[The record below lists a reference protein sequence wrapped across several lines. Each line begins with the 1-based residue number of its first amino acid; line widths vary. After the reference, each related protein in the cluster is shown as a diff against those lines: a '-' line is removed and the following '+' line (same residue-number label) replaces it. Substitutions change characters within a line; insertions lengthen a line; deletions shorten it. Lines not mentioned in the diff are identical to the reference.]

1 MAKKTVDSFE
11 NDLQALEALVEKL
24 ERGDLPLEDSL
35 QQFERGIALARR
47 CQQALK
53 TAEQKVRI
61 LLEKNVD
68 AEPGNF
74 DTAGPDDND
83 SE

>member
-35 QQFERGIALARR
+35 QQFERGIALSRR

-61 LLEKNVD
+61 LLEKNVE
-68 AEPGNF
+68 ATPKNF
-74 DTAGPDDND
+74 DISSTDNND
-83 SE
+83 SD

>member
-11 NDLQALEALVEKL
+11 NDLQTLEALVEKL

-53 TAEQKVRI
+53 TAEHKVRI
-61 LLEKNVD
+61 LLEKNVE
-68 AEPGNF
+68 AEPENF
-74 DTAGPDDND
+74 DVSSTDNHD
-83 SE
+83 SD

>member
-11 NDLQALEALVEKL
+11 SDLQALEALVEKL

-68 AEPGNF
+68 AKPENF
-74 DTAGPDDND
+74 DAADADDND

>member
-68 AEPGNF
+68 AKPGNF
-74 DTAGPDDND
+74 DAAGTDDTD

>member
-74 DTAGPDDND
+74 DTADPDDND

>member
-24 ERGDLPLEDSL
+24 EQGDLPLEDSL

-74 DTAGPDDND
+74 DAADAGDND